1 MSPGAT
7 RLSCGSMPK
16 AAWVEIRDP
25 AGELLESIPAE
36 IDGGGIY
43 AQLPAFPPG
52 TRGTVQLCTR
62 SEGEVWRDEAEL
74 RKLPTN
80 PALMIT
86 LIG

>member
-1 MSPGAT
+1 MDMSGA
-7 RLSCGSMPK
+7 MPR

-25 AGELLESIPAE
+25 AGGRLESIPAE
-36 IDGGGIY
+36 IEGGGIY

-52 TRGTVQLCTR
+52 TQGTVQLCTG

-74 RKLPTN
+74 QELPTS